1 MLNQVL
7 FTIGDQKFDWESAAL
22 AAQLRGEWAQLEMKT
37 RHGLVCLKRAAATGA
52 WPAAQEIQAAA
63 NEFRYA
69 HNLIS
74 AQETQDWLAHWGL
87 TVEGWMD
94 YFRRSLLR
102 QQWAKHLTEMATS
115 YPVTPE
121 EVAATIKCEALC
133 SGQLAQWAY
142 QLAGRAALAGQ
153 MKTNIGAAGFDA
165 YDQVATAPGT
175 DSPFAQ
181 QKMKAIARIEAAYQ
195 MLRQQIL
202 TPKARSHQIAH
213 HHLDWIRFD
222 CRYIWFPEERLA
234 REAALCVCEDGLT
247 LDEVAQDSRFI
258 VQPYNF
264 YLDEIEPS
272 RRNHFLAAQAGD
284 WLGPLNLFEG
294 FTLFAVLGKSLPS
307 DDDPQVRSRAEEAVM
322 STVCSREISHRV
334 TWLARL

>member
-7 FTIGDQKFDWESAAL
+7 FTIGDQKFDWEDAAL
-22 AAQLRGEWAQLEMKT
+22 AAQLRGEWARLETAT
-37 RHGLVCLKRAAATGA
+37 RQGLACSRRAAETGE
-52 WPAAQEIQAAA
+52 WPAAQEVQAAA
-63 NEFRYA
+63 NAFRYA

-74 AQETQDWLAHWGL
+74 AQETQDWLNHWGL

-102 QQWAKHLTEMATS
+102 ERWARRLAEMAAS
-115 YPVTPE
+115 YPATPE
-121 EVAATIKCEALC
+121 EVADTIKCESLC
-133 SGQLAQWAY
+133 SGHLAQWAY
-142 QLAGRAALAGQ
+142 QLAGRAALAEQ
-153 MKTNIGAAGFDA
+153 MNANIAAGFDA
-165 YDQVATAPGT
+165 
-175 DSPFAQ
+175 SPFAQ
-181 QKMKAIARIEAAYQ
+181 PKMEAIARIEAAYQ
-195 MLRQQIL
+195 ILRQQMV
-202 TPKARSHQIAH
+202 TPKARCHQIAH

-234 REAALCVCEDGLT
+234 REAALCVREDGLT
-247 LDEVAQDSRFI
+247 LDEVARDSRLI

-307 DDDPQVRSRAEEAVM
+307 DHDLQVRSRAEEAVM
-322 STVCSREISHRV
+322 STVFEHEISSRV
-334 TWLARL
+334 TWLTHF